1 MTCGGWLVLVIE
13 WIALLRPLDTLRM
26 RLASYGS
33 VGDCAFAPLNNRQ
46 LSACRRGACHAG
58 IYHRI
63 SRTSQLFLR
72 EPGTVWRAFSDVFPW
87 EASPMNLHADMF
99 LPTLQSQCS
108 EQQKDLWLSRAER
121 FEIIGTYAQSEL
133 GHGMCPFVHV
143 SAPQSVLLSQ
153 CSSVSA
159 PPSVLLSQCLS
170 VCSPVSM
177 PHLVLFSSC
186 TYSQPLRLRNDFGFA
201 VWVSNMH
208 PSLRRPQSCWSVHL
222 SLVVNL

>member
-1 MTCGGWLVLVIE
+1 MCITNIVNSNQSASVMHDVWRLAVVLVIE

-133 GHGMCPFVHV
+133 GHGMCPVCKCSSV
-143 SAPQSVLLSQ
+143 SAPQSVLLS
-153 CSSVSA
+153 A
-159 PPSVLLSQCLS
+159 SQS
-170 VCSPVSM
+170 D
-177 PHLVLFSSC
+177 LFSCRYASFSALQFV
-186 TYSQPLRLRNDFGFA
+186 YVFSVIESSQ
-201 VWVSNMH
+201 
-208 PSLRRPQSCWSVHL
+208 
-222 SLVVNL
+222 